1 MDRIDLRYVEKQT
14 PEMCLK
20 AVEQDGNALC
30 YAQDQTPEICLKAVE
45 QNGYALRYVE
55 KQTPEM
61 CLKAVEK
68 NGYALQ
74 FVEKQ
79 TPETCLKAVAQNGFA
94 LQYVKN
100 QTPEIC
106 LKAVE
111 RCGEALQYVKNQKLK
126 ALLKE
131 RVGIRGCFEKLRLAL
146 TVELFKVAS
155 AIEWCREAS
164 PSTEKPINVLS
175 QLINQQEVA
184 VTEFSKAYEEV
195 PYIYG
200 RRADS
205 WTLEALV
212 ARVRELRDDAARLE
226 RAFVTSPKKV
236 AQRVEEYRVDIA
248 AIQAYL
254 DRE

>member
-1 MDRIDLRYVEKQT
+1 M
-14 PEMCLK
+14 
-20 AVEQDGNALC
+20 
-30 YAQDQTPEICLKAVE
+30 
-45 QNGYALRYVE
+45 
-55 KQTPEM
+55 
-61 CLKAVEK
+61 
-68 NGYALQ
+68 
-74 FVEKQ
+74 
-79 TPETCLKAVAQNGFA
+79 
-94 LQYVKN
+94 
-100 QTPEIC
+100 
-106 LKAVE
+106 
-111 RCGEALQYVKNQKLK
+111 
-126 ALLKE
+126 
-131 RVGIRGCFEKLRLAL
+131 
-146 TVELFKVAS
+146 ELFKDAS

>member
-1 MDRIDLRYVEKQT
+1 MKEQT
-14 PEMCLK
+14 PVVCLK
-20 AVEQDGNALC
+20 AVERCGDTLC
-30 YAQDQTPEICLKAVE
+30 YVQDQTPEICLKAVE

-55 KQTPEM
+55 KQTPEVY
-61 CLKAVEK
+61 LKAVEK

-111 RCGEALQYVKNQKLK
+111 QNSDALRYVKNQKLK
-126 ALLKE
+126 TLLKK
-131 RVGIRGCFEKLRLAL
+131 RVGIRGGFEKLRLAL

-164 PSTEKPINVLS
+164 PSTEKPINVLN
-175 QLINQQEVA
+175 QLINQQGVA

-205 WTLEALV
+205 WSLEALV
-212 ARVRELRDDAARLE
+212 ARVRELRDEAARLE
-226 RAFVTSPKKV
+226 RAFVKSPKKV

>member
-1 MDRIDLRYVEKQT
+1 MLTRLFEVCIIRHVVLFLTINQRSNTMTNTK
-14 PEMCLK
+14 K
-20 AVEQDGNALC
+20 
-30 YAQDQTPEICLKAVE
+30 TPEI
-45 QNGYALRYVE
+45 
-55 KQTPEM
+55 
-61 CLKAVEK
+61 
-68 NGYALQ
+68 
-74 FVEKQ
+74 
-79 TPETCLKAVAQNGFA
+79 CLKAVAQNGFA
-94 LQYVKN
+94 LQYVRN
-100 QTPEIC
+100 QTPEIW

-111 RCGEALQYVKNQKLK
+111 QNSFALHYVENQKLK

-131 RVGIRGCFEKLRLAL
+131 RVGIRGGFEKLRLAL
-146 TVELFKVAS
+146 TMELFK
-155 AIEWCREAS
+155 CEAS

-175 QLINQQEVA
+175 QLINQQGVA

-212 ARVRELRDDAARLE
+212 ARVRELRDEAARLE